1 MIAVFKKELI
11 HFFGSLTG
19 AMTIAVFLL
28 VTGLFMW
35 VLPDFSILEGV
46 YASLEQLFSLAPVI
60 FIFLVPAITMRT
72 FSDERQTGNFEML
85 RTKPV
90 TAAGIVFGK
99 YFATLVLI
107 LIALVPTLMYYY
119 SVYMLGSAK
128 GNIDSGQILGSYL
141 GLIGLAS
148 SFAALGIFASALTK
162 NQIVAFLSGCFLCF
176 VFYWSFYYLSKLPVF
191 FGKTD
196 DFVQRLGIDY
206 HYISMSRGVLDTRD
220 ISYFIAFAGIALILT
235 LMLIRRN
242 K

>member
-1 MIAVFKKELI
+1 MIEILKKELI

-19 AMTIAVFLL
+19 SMTIAVFLL
-28 VTGLFMW
+28 ITGLFMW
-35 VLPDFSILEGV
+35 VLPDFSILDGL
-46 YASLEQLFSLAPVI
+46 YASLDQLFSLAPII

-99 YFATLVLI
+99 YFATMILVV
-107 LIALVPTLMYYY
+107 IALVPTFIYYY
-119 SVYMLGSAK
+119 SVYTLGSPK
-128 GNIDSGQILGSYL
+128 GNIDSGQIFGSYL
-141 GLIGLAS
+141 GLIALAS
-148 SFAALGIFASALTK
+148 AFAALGIFASALTK
-162 NQIVAFLSGCFLCF
+162 NQIVAFLGGCFLCF
-176 VFYWSFYYLSKLPVF
+176 FFYWTFYYLSKLPVF

-196 DFVQRLGIDY
+196 DFIQRLGIDY

-220 ISYFIAFAGIALILT
+220 VFYFIAFGGIALILT
-235 LMLIRRN
+235 LMMINRN